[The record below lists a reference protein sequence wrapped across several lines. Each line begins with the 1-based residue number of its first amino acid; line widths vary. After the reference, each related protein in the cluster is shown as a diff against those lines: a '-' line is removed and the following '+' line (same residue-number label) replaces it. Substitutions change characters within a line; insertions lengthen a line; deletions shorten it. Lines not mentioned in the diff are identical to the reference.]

1 MTVPH
6 ERQGDRGYVRGCC
19 KACRTGQDRTGQGWV
34 GVVKAKVGIDKA
46 GRQGRGQRT
55 RIMIK
60 RLTYTLLVTV
70 IAYL

>member
-1 MTVPH
+1 M
-6 ERQGDRGYVRGCC
+6 QD
-19 KACRTGQDRTGQGWV
+19 RTGQDRTGQGWV